1 MILQIIRELGSTRS
15 RNEKENIL
23 RREVANEDLQ
33 RFFFLSLSP
42 FQNYFQKKNFKQ
54 RKVGGADLRMC
65 MDALDA
71 NIAKRVL
78 TGNDSF
84 EYITAMINSLS
95 EDDAKI
101 IMLILQA
108 DSGCD
113 LGAAT
118 INKIWPKLIPT
129 YPTLL
134 ATEYDEKLAAKLDWK
149 RGVFVQNK
157 SDGLRI
163 NLVFDEV
170 GLVKGYSRAGNELN
184 FFGVFDY
191 LGEFFKGVVIDGELL
206 TVNAEGKFNSRQ
218 ISNGICSKAIKNTM
232 SEVES
237 QSLHITAWDAIPL
250 VDFIKEKSQ
259 LEYKD
264 RFKIL
269 SDLIDRARSKISTN
283 AFDKHISIIP
293 SRIVHSIEQT
303 QQYYEDA
310 IAFGEEGLVIKQQS
324 MLWSDS
330 RSNLQL
336 KMKAKNTGDF
346 KVTGYKDGVGKFLG
360 NLGSLVIATSDD
372 KLEANMSG
380 FSFKLRSEIYANLT
394 GNPVNYSMVEDGI
407 VVTKTA
413 LPGESD
419 INIGSIIEAA
429 YNAKIKS
436 RDSDIWSIFL
446 PRFQTI
452 RIDKDIANT
461 IEELK

>member
-1 MILQIIRELGSTRS
+1 
-15 RNEKENIL
+15 
-23 RREVANEDLQ
+23 
-33 RFFFLSLSP
+33 
-42 FQNYFQKKNFKQ
+42 
-54 RKVGGADLRMC
+54 
-65 MDALDA
+65 
-71 NIAKRVL
+71 
-78 TGNDSF
+78 
-84 EYITAMINSLS
+84 
-95 EDDAKI
+95 
-101 IMLILQA
+101 
-108 DSGCD
+108 
-113 LGAAT
+113 
-118 INKIWPKLIPT
+118 
-129 YPTLL
+129 
-134 ATEYDEKLAAKLDWK
+134 
-149 RGVFVQNK
+149 
-157 SDGLRI
+157 
-163 NLVFDEV
+163 
-170 GLVKGYSRAGNELN
+170 
-184 FFGVFDY
+184 
-191 LGEFFKGVVIDGELL
+191 
-206 TVNAEGKFNSRQ
+206 
-218 ISNGICSKAIKNTM
+218 
-232 SEVES
+232 
-237 QSLHITAWDAIPL
+237 
-250 VDFIKEKSQ
+250 
-259 LEYKD
+259 
-264 RFKIL
+264 
-269 SDLIDRARSKISTN
+269 
-283 AFDKHISIIP
+283 
-293 SRIVHSIEQT
+293 
-303 QQYYEDA
+303 
-310 IAFGEEGLVIKQQS
+310 